1 MPAIAIDM
9 TSTILDFAEEYPRRR
24 PVPATRTDGFD
35 DDPSYGD
42 DTIRAVIQPAE
53 AGDVQRLPSGVR
65 IDDAIRIFSVDEIR
79 VTSQGDGAAQADEVM
94 FEGAW
99 YQVVNVSGWTTQ
111 GQFWDATA
119 VRINP

>member
-1 MPAIAIDM
+1 MPALALDM
-9 TSTILDFAEEYPRRR
+9 TDTVLLYAEEYTRRR
-24 PVPATRTDGFD
+24 PAPATRSDGFD
-35 DDPSYGD
+35 DDPTYGE
-42 DTIRAVIQPAE
+42 DTIRASIQPAD

-65 IDDAIRIFSVDEIR
+65 IDDAIRIFSVDELR

-99 YQVVNVSGWTTQ
+99 YQVVNLSGWTTQ
-111 GQFWDATA
+111 GRYWDAMA